1 MATPIADGEGGS
13 YSLNELESSEA
24 SIAASCAPDVSAQR
38 RPLQC
43 TEPSNRA
50 KIHVKALLPSPHPP
64 PPLSKN
70 VHIYILAELA
80 TSGLSVNHL
89 FLIFKRRVITDAC
102 TDVELT
108 PSLSLPEIVAHNLQ
122 ANA

>member
-64 PPLSKN
+64 PLSKN

-102 TDVELT
+102 TDVEIT

-122 ANA
+122 ASA